1 MAKDKEASA
10 SSGKT
15 NRITKFIGTKTLY
28 LIFFILITMLI
39 AYLSE
44 SLYLIK
50 TDEYKDRVYNNINQ
64 QVLNQF
70 NIMLTE
76 KLNTSLLVASSLS
89 KDPNIKK
96 ALISNN
102 ANNINMERLLED
114 MQTKKEYVDIQ
125 AELIDADGISFKRS
139 WTYLAGDDLAQ
150 NDLMLAHLI
159 KYPKVSSTIESTK
172 YGMTISNKIPIM
184 KNNTF
189 IGFFG
194 VNIHFDALVDIFAKN
209 GFKTVIIL
217 NKKDSRAISNDHSYS
232 RKFVDDFY
240 VVNSNTDNY
249 FLRLLKE
256 SNIETFFEEW
266 ENDYLVHEQS
276 DQLISRYTIMD
287 SENLPK
293 AKVFIFK
300 SIDEIDF
307 GDLEFLQKI
316 HIIATIIFIIAI
328 AFLVN
333 FFFILRRSKELRID
347 NEELTVVNEDLKT
360 KTNDMDFNDKK
371 LENMFNMQPNLMM
384 MHNGKDITKA
394 NKRFMGF
401 FNRFGTFEGFK
412 KQHKCVSE
420 LFEKYE
426 APNYI
431 WEQHIEGDFW
441 IDYILKNPRRLYKI
455 VMSIK
460 NRQGIIEPHH
470 FIIKLNEMD
479 YAKHVAERLIIIALV
494 DMTQDLPNY
503 KVLEQNNTVE
513 DKENIIPEKIEVSK
527 EVKNDEVADLTSI
540 QDIILK
546 DKKIEKEKKVEE
558 KVEEKKEEVLKM
570 IPILDPF
577 ELIEKSTVEIFKEK
591 LSSNIKSTEI
601 KIADISKIVG
611 LNCIEFDNEFKQIDQ
626 DKNFKWSLVI
636 SAVDLSMIFNI
647 KKDKKNG
654 KIATTINNSLKAVAK
669 ELVSS
674 IGDMVQ
680 FKTNNKIE
688 LLTTE
693 ISIRNKMIFNY
704 GTKVHSIS
712 LTLDDKTFDI
722 YIVLSK
728 EED

>member
-1 MAKDKEASA
+1 MAQANDTSVK
-10 SSGKT
+10 GIKT
-15 NRITKFIGTKTLY
+15 NRITKYVGTKTLY
-28 LIFFILITMLI
+28 AILFILITLFI

-44 SLYLIK
+44 SLYLTK
-50 TDEYKDRVYNNINQ
+50 TDEYKNRIYDNVSQ

-70 NIMLTE
+70 EVMLTE
-76 KLNTSLLVASSLS
+76 KVNTSLLITSSLS

-96 ALISNN
+96 SLISNN
-102 ANNINMERLLED
+102 ANSINMERLLED

-150 NDLMLAHLI
+150 NDLVLAHLI
-159 KYPKVSSTIESTK
+159 KYPKISSTIEATK
-172 YGMTISNKIPIM
+172 YGLTISTKIPIM

-194 VNIHFDALVDIFAKN
+194 VNIQFDTLVEIFAKD
-209 GFKTVIIL
+209 GFKIVIML
-217 NKKDSRAISNDHSYS
+217 NEKDSGNINNDLSYS
-232 RKFVDDFY
+232 KKFVDDFY
-240 VVNSNTDNY
+240 VVNSNADNY
-249 FLRLLKE
+249 FIRLLKE
-256 SNIETFFEEW
+256 DNIETLFEDWDE
-266 ENDYLVHEQS
+266 DYLIHEQS
-276 DQLISRYTIMD
+276 DQLISRYTIKD
-287 SENLPK
+287 NENLSK
-293 AKVFIFK
+293 ARVFIFK

-307 GDLEFLQKI
+307 VDLEFIQKV
-316 HIIATIIFIIAI
+316 HVIATIMLIIAM

-333 FFFILRRSKELRID
+333 FLFVLRRSKELRME

-360 KTNDMDFNDKK
+360 KTNEMDFNDKK

-384 MHNGKDITKA
+384 MHNGKEITKA

-431 WEQHIEGDFW
+431 WEQRIENDFW

-455 VMSIK
+455 VMSIT
-460 NRQGIIEPHH
+460 NRQGVEEPHH

-503 KVLEQNNTVE
+503 KVLEQKQDE
-513 DKENIIPEKIEVSK
+513 ASLEKKPEKIDLPQGVGGDKSDK
-527 EVKNDEVADLTSI
+527 KTSTTADLTSI
-540 QDIILK
+540 EDIKL
-546 DKKIEKEKKVEE
+546 EKKKTEE
-558 KVEEKKEEVLKM
+558 EIKEV
-570 IPILDPF
+570 PVLDPLD
-577 ELIEKSTVEIFKEK
+577 LIEKSSIEVLKET
-591 LSSNIKSTEI
+591 LSNTIKSTEI

-626 DKNFKWSLVI
+626 EKNFKWSLVI
-636 SAVDLSMIFNI
+636 PAADLSIIYNI
-647 KKDKKNG
+647 MKDKKNG
-654 KIATTINNSLKAVAK
+654 KVVSVINNTLKAAAK
-669 ELVSS
+669 EIVVS
-674 IGDMVQ
+674 IGNMVQ
-680 FKTNNKIE
+680 FKTNNNIE

-704 GTKVHSIS
+704 GSRVYSIS
-712 LTLDDKTFDI
+712 LNLDDKNFDL
-722 YIVLSK
+722 YIVLAKK
-728 EED
+728 ED